1 MSSKVQ
7 AEVTTIQEK
16 DIVEIQTTAEPKEPK
31 EGIGV
36 FHLIMMAYFW
46 TVGGPFGIESSVL
59 AGGPLLTT
67 VLVCV
72 LIVFWCLP
80 QGLMAAELAL
90 LTKANGGG
98 ILWVQRAFGDFIGF
112 VSAYSTMVSYVINGS
127 IYLVLSVSYIGSAV
141 DLVEWQCWLI
151 KIALVLV
158 TTFINIKGL
167 HIISILSLVVL
178 VLSFIPFITEFIM
191 MFLLDRQLYWEA
203 FGFVPEEIIWGTLI
217 SNTIWNVDS
226 FDLIGTLAGD
236 VTGGQPTY
244 TLGLFGTFP
253 LVLVTF
259 VFPVLVGIAL
269 EKDITKWD
277 NNAFTDIAYTV
288 ASSLGLSMVIAAIL
302 SNFASINANLLSTS
316 RQMWAMAK
324 GKESFTLKRF

>member
-1 MSSKVQ
+1 MGMVRFPCHPNPSQ
-7 AEVTTIQEK
+7 
-16 DIVEIQTTAEPKEPK
+16 
-31 EGIGV
+31 
-36 FHLIMMAYFW
+36 
-46 TVGGPFGIESSVL
+46 
-59 AGGPLLTT
+59 
-67 VLVCV
+67 
-72 LIVFWCLP
+72 
-80 QGLMAAELAL
+80 
-90 LTKANGGG
+90 
-98 ILWVQRAFGDFIGF
+98 VQRAFGDFIGF